1 MREYILKLT
10 FDEVVRVQAL
20 LVMKIEEENE
30 FIRTTKSDILKKHSI
45 KLIKELEVLL
55 NKIKEE

>member
-45 KLIKELEVLL
+45 KLIKELDVLL
-55 NKIKEE
+55 NKVKEV

>member
-55 NKIKEE
+55 NKVKEV

>member
-10 FDEVVRVQAL
+10 FDEVE
-20 LVMKIEEENE
+20 IEEENE

-55 NKIKEE
+55 NKVKEV